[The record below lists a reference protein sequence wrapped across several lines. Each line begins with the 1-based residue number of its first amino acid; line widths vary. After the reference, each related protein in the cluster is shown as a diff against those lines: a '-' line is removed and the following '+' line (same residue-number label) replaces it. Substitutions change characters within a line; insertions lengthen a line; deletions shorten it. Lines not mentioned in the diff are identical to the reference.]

1 MNKYSNLS
9 PELKER
15 IQKFKNYRSLIP
27 DSRNED
33 EKEQSRNYFRQRISD
48 YKKQKN
54 YDKIQ
59 LQNIIKE
66 QERKIQEQ
74 NETIKKQNNE
84 LLQMKQLIETRIG
97 EPLKLIN
104 RESPSTKFFNSAK
117 SKKTG
122 GKKHKKTAKKHK

>member
-48 YKKQKN
+48 Y
-54 YDKIQ
+54 
-59 LQNIIKE
+59 
-66 QERKIQEQ
+66 
-74 NETIKKQNNE
+74 KKQNNE